1 MAGLQQLTSV
11 GHTIEVVWECRFD
24 RDILHQHP
32 EIKEHPI
39 VQIGPLNTRDAL
51 YVGRTDSMVLHYK
64 IGEGETIRNYNVMS
78 LYPFVCKYLKLPLGH
93 PKIHD
98 GDAYRDKHLEQGGTD

>member
-64 IGEGETIRNYNVMS
+64 IVDGETIQYYDIMS
-78 LYPFVCKYLKLPLGH
+78 LYPYVCKYFKFPLGH
-93 PKIHD
+93 TKIHVR
-98 GDAYRDKHLEQGGTD
+98 DACRD